1 MRARLFSAV
10 RALLADPRVAGQKD
24 AVRLA
29 AVVLLAKSPAAS
41 TQVRT
46 RTGDLARW
54 LGCSASHVAHTV
66 LPAMKDAGIATSD
79 ARSDDSGQVMGLDV
93 ELVPLSEARADAGDH
108 PLKLTRRDLATL
120 LRLCE
125 AVIGPG
131 WAPKDGPVTPAGL
144 LADRRGRGAATDRL
158 ALLLLVLQ
166 TRADGRVRMVGGSIA
181 AGRGRADATVARA
194 LGCSVSGG
202 AKVVDRLESGGL
214 LTVTRGETAS
224 GCFGRARMRV
234 PAVAA
239 AHGRAV
245 PPVTAVADLG
255 GDSPATADQ
264 AAKCQQCA
272 DGLTGGA
279 DDPAVCGDGW
289 VQGAFEDVLEE
300 LVEQRPAAA
309 SGDLEAPDV
318 EEAPAAPGIPGAG
331 DVAGGDG
338 EERPVAADLHA
349 THPQLVAVSPS
360 SSAELGGCSG
370 SAVEG
375 WASEPERASAGEDQ
389 MVGEA
394 GDASPDTGSG
404 GDPLR
409 GEQQSSSPVDSF
421 GRPSAAR
428 RTVFARPSR
437 IPEDLSLVLA
447 PVAGLWAGV
456 GRTSTSRWLAGAVRT
471 ELARLRGLVGAELA
485 DQVLVER
492 LERRLRMQEGRP
504 VAELQ
509 GWLLR
514 RGLPQKP
521 GCWSHLCDDGVRIDT
536 GGGCASCD
544 SVVGDRRALRRS
556 VASTVAAELPQLAG
570 EARRGE
576 TERRLHQQVQMQAAV
591 DLVRRE
597 RAVVEQAAR
606 QEAVTRRREE
616 LEAAERERA
625 AAACEECGIPEAA
638 GLCLVCSSGRRTE
651 ELLRQAVDVT
661 VAVRADLDDL
671 AATETFTQRV
681 AADTRR
687 LLDGAVERSG
697 DTTTPA
703 VLAFTRATLAERILD
718 GRRTSALERL
728 AVGEEAEAEAER
740 AFEAGM
746 RRQHR
751 YATRSL
757 ALRAAE
763 EAAEKA
769 REAAARAV
777 LRDRLA
783 RLAQGRSVSSPER
796 AEWGRRCAELA
807 RRPLPDERA
816 APGDTVAFAEGLV
829 GAA

>member
-1 MRARLFSAV
+1 ML
-10 RALLADPRVAGQKD
+10 
-24 AVRLA
+24 
-29 AVVLLAKSPAAS
+29 
-41 TQVRT
+41 
-46 RTGDLARW
+46 
-54 LGCSASHVAHTV
+54 
-66 LPAMKDAGIATSD
+66 KDAGIAASE

-93 ELVPLSEARADAGDH
+93 ELVPLREARADAGDH

-144 LADRRGRGAATDRL
+144 LADRRGRGASTDRL

-166 TRADGRVRMVGGSIA
+166 TRADGRVRMVGGSVA
-181 AGRGRADATVARA
+181 AGRGRADATVARV

-202 AKVVDRLESGGL
+202 AKVVDRLETGGL

-245 PPVTAVADLG
+245 PVTAVSDLG
-255 GDSPATADQ
+255 GEPQSDDPAAR
-264 AAKCQQCA
+264 CQQCA
-272 DGLTGGA
+272 DGLTGGVE
-279 DDPAVCGDGW
+279 DPAVCGDGW

-300 LVEQRPAAA
+300 LSEQRPAAA
-309 SGDLEAPDV
+309 AGDLDAFGA
-318 EEAPAAPGIPGAG
+318 EEAPAVPGLAGVG
-331 DVAGGDG
+331 DVVGGGG
-338 EERPVAADLHA
+338 EERPVGADLHA
-349 THPQLVAVSPS
+349 THPQVVGVSTS

-389 MVGEA
+389 PVDEA
-394 GDASPDTGSG
+394 GDPSLDTGSEG
-404 GDPLR
+404 GPLR
-409 GEQQSSSPVDSF
+409 GEQHSSSAVDSF
-421 GRPSAAR
+421 GGASAAG

-536 GGGCASCD
+536 GGGCVSCD

-556 VASTVAAELPQLAG
+556 VASTVAAELPQLPV

-576 TERRLHQQVQMQAAV
+576 MERRLHQQVQLQAAA
-591 DLVRRE
+591 DLARRE
-597 RAVVEQAAR
+597 CAVAKRAAR
-606 QEAVTRRREE
+606 QEAVARRREE
-616 LEAAERERA
+616 LEVAGRQRA

-638 GLCLVCSSGRRTE
+638 GLCLVCTSGRRTE

-661 VAVRADLDDL
+661 VAMRADLDDL
-671 AATETFTQRV
+671 VAVEAFTQRV

-697 DTTTPA
+697 DTPAA
-703 VLAFTRATLAERILD
+703 VLAFTRATLAEQILD
-718 GRRTSALERL
+718 GRRASALERL
-728 AVGEEAEAEAER
+728 AVGEEAEAEADH

-751 YATRSL
+751 YPTRSL

-783 RLAQGRSVSSPER
+783 RLAEGRSVSSPER
-796 AEWGRRCAELA
+796 PDWGRRCADLA
-807 RRPLPDERA
+807 RRPLLDESA
-816 APGDTVAFAEGLV
+816 AVGGTVAFAGGLV
-829 GAA
+829 SAA

>member
-24 AVRLA
+24 AVRLS

-41 TQVRT
+41 TRVRT

-54 LGCSASHVAHTV
+54 LGCSASHVGHTV
-66 LPAMKDAGIATSD
+66 LPAMKDAGIATSE

-93 ELVPLSEARADAGDH
+93 ELVPLREARADAGDH

-144 LADRRGRGAATDRL
+144 LADRRGRGASTDRL

-166 TRADGRVRMVGGSIA
+166 TRADGRVRMVGGSVA

-202 AKVVDRLESGGL
+202 AKVVDRLETGGL

-234 PAVAA
+234 PAVAE
-239 AHGRAV
+239 AHGRAI
-245 PPVTAVADLG
+245 PVTAVSDFGGEPPPAD
-255 GDSPATADQ
+255 PAAR
-264 AAKCQQCA
+264 CQQCA
-272 DGLTGGA
+272 DGLTGDA
-279 DDPAVCGDGW
+279 EDPAVCGDGW

-300 LVEQRPAAA
+300 LSEQRPAAA
-309 SGDLEAPDV
+309 SGDLDAPGAD
-318 EEAPAAPGIPGAG
+318 EAPAAPAIAGAG
-331 DVAGGDG
+331 DVVGGDG
-338 EERPVAADLHA
+338 EERPVGADLHA
-349 THPQLVAVSPS
+349 THPQVVGVSTS

-389 MVGEA
+389 PVDEA
-394 GDASPDTGSG
+394 GDPSPDTGSEG
-404 GDPLR
+404 GPLR
-409 GEQQSSSPVDSF
+409 GEQQTSCAVDSF
-421 GRPSAAR
+421 GEPSAVG

-437 IPEDLSLVLA
+437 IPDDLSLVLA

-556 VASTVAAELPQLAG
+556 VASTVAAELPQLPV
-570 EARRGE
+570 EARRAE
-576 TERRLHQQVQMQAAV
+576 AERRLHQQVQLQAAA
-591 DLVRRE
+591 DLARRE
-597 RAVVEQAAR
+597 RAVVERAAR
-606 QEAVTRRREE
+606 QEAVARRREE
-616 LEAAERERA
+616 LEAADRQRA

-638 GLCLVCSSGRRTE
+638 GLCLVCSSGRRAE

-671 AATETFTQRV
+671 AAVEAFTERV
-681 AADTRR
+681 VADTRR

-697 DTTTPA
+697 DTTAA
-703 VLAFTRATLAERILD
+703 VLAFTAATVAEEILD
-718 GRRTSALERL
+718 GRRASALARL
-728 AVGEEAEAEAER
+728 ASGEEAEAEADR

-783 RLAQGRSVSSPER
+783 RLAQGRSVSSPAR
-796 AEWGRRCAELA
+796 PDWGRRCADLA
-807 RRPLPDERA
+807 RRPLLDESA
-816 APGDTVAFAEGLV
+816 AAGCTVAFAGGLV
-829 GAA
+829 SAA